1 MEIEKIIQYL
11 LIGNLRSKKIIY
23 EMQNT
28 NDLNIIYDAKLLFNT
43 YSKKKVLGIQNI
55 KVDPFY
61 INISLEKIIMISKT
75 DISFSIDHNFQLF
88 EKIKRNVPELIEIP
102 FESNTN
108 RHKQSL
114 TSKITN
120 IIYDYFQYVNA
131 NKQILSEAY
140 FKIKSKNSQNIV
152 TKNFNNNNNNKINF
166 SRNSDILINIDNNKS
181 INIDKSSSNRQMIF
195 NESIKNISIN
205 QDKNLNVQNYN
216 NFNNENVIYERDSN
230 KLNKIILKD
239 NIKDNNEYYN
249 INNESPQ
256 MIIKGEQNTRI
267 NPNCCKKI
275 IIFILIL
282 MILIKIAIIPLI
294 IISVYS
300 Y

>member
-131 NKQILSEAY
+131 NKLILSEAY

-152 TKNFNNNNNNKINF
+152 TKNFNNNNNKINF